1 MSERLYLTE
10 NEKLAQA
17 ATGLGDHI
25 KYNMQENN
33 IDTLIKKE
41 KANKFNSQ
49 VDAYKEALEENNKKT
64 EQAQN
69 EVQYDI
75 EKAELK
81 PMFSRIIVK
90 PLAHNPFQKV
100 QMQGSLI
107 VDAGGYT
114 PHAELNPVSG
124 QYEEQKEFI
133 VTGCVVEVG
142 PETKY
147 LKEGDVVYY
156 RRDTVVP
163 VPFFK
168 QGLVKTINRKSV
180 FLFELVPNLFV
191 RCDDASRDFTVVR
204 LGRQHYSRRV
214 NLKRAFNANA
224 WSFLSRPVYAS
235 SKKQPLYVNEGN
247 FTQVN
252 HTFMTVFYIIPHYLV
267 MKSSAHLNV
276 VSRSLVVILWNRFFT
291 CNAYLVR
298 NGIFIVVF
306 ISFTRRN
313 HE

>member
-17 ATGLGDHI
+17 AIGLGDHL
-25 KYNMQENN
+25 KFNMQENN

-64 EQAQN
+64 EQAQK

-81 PMFSRIIVK
+81 PIFSRIIVK
-90 PLAHNPFQKV
+90 PLVHNPFQKV

-107 VDAGGYT
+107 VDTGGYT
-114 PHAELNPVSG
+114 PHAELNPISG

-133 VTGCVVEVG
+133 VTGCVIEVG

-168 QGLVKTINRKSV
+168 QGLVSLAENQVIAV
-180 FLFELVPNLFV
+180 
-191 RCDDASRDFTVVR
+191 
-204 LGRQHYSRRV
+204 
-214 NLKRAFNANA
+214 
-224 WSFLSRPVYAS
+224 
-235 SKKQPLYVNEGN
+235 VNEGLTERFN
-247 FTQVN
+247 
-252 HTFMTVFYIIPHYLV
+252 
-267 MKSSAHLNV
+267 NV
-276 VSRSLVVILWNRFFT
+276 
-291 CNAYLVR
+291 
-298 NGIFIVVF
+298 
-306 ISFTRRN
+306 
-313 HE
+313 

>member
-17 ATGLGDHI
+17 AVGLGDHI

-168 QGLVKTINRKSV
+168 QGLVSLAENQVI
-180 FLFELVPNLFV
+180 
-191 RCDDASRDFTVVR
+191 AVVAESLSER
-204 LGRQHYSRRV
+204 FK
-214 NLKRAFNANA
+214 NTKDNA
-224 WSFLSRPVYAS
+224 
-235 SKKQPLYVNEGN
+235 
-247 FTQVN
+247 
-252 HTFMTVFYIIPHYLV
+252 
-267 MKSSAHLNV
+267 
-276 VSRSLVVILWNRFFT
+276 
-291 CNAYLVR
+291 
-298 NGIFIVVF
+298 
-306 ISFTRRN
+306 
-313 HE
+313 

>member
-25 KYNMQENN
+25 KFNMQENN
-33 IDTLIKKE
+33 IDTIIKKE

-124 QYEEQKEFI
+124 QYEEQREFI

-147 LKEGDVVYY
+147 LKEADVDYY

-168 QGLVKTINRKSV
+168 QGLVSLAENQVIAV
-180 FLFELVPNLFV
+180 
-191 RCDDASRDFTVVR
+191 
-204 LGRQHYSRRV
+204 
-214 NLKRAFNANA
+214 
-224 WSFLSRPVYAS
+224 
-235 SKKQPLYVNEGN
+235 VNEGLTERFN
-247 FTQVN
+247 
-252 HTFMTVFYIIPHYLV
+252 
-267 MKSSAHLNV
+267 NV
-276 VSRSLVVILWNRFFT
+276 
-291 CNAYLVR
+291 
-298 NGIFIVVF
+298 
-306 ISFTRRN
+306 
-313 HE
+313 

>member
-25 KYNMQENN
+25 KFNMQENN
-33 IDTLIKKE
+33 IDTIIKKE

-90 PLAHNPFQKV
+90 PLTHNPFQKV
-100 QMQGSLI
+100 QVQGSII

-124 QYEEQKEFI
+124 QYEEQREFI

-147 LKEGDVVYY
+147 LKEGDVIYY

-168 QGLVKTINRKSV
+168 QGLVSLAENQVIAV
-180 FLFELVPNLFV
+180 
-191 RCDDASRDFTVVR
+191 
-204 LGRQHYSRRV
+204 
-214 NLKRAFNANA
+214 
-224 WSFLSRPVYAS
+224 
-235 SKKQPLYVNEGN
+235 VNEGLTERFN
-247 FTQVN
+247 
-252 HTFMTVFYIIPHYLV
+252 
-267 MKSSAHLNV
+267 NV
-276 VSRSLVVILWNRFFT
+276 
-291 CNAYLVR
+291 
-298 NGIFIVVF
+298 
-306 ISFTRRN
+306 
-313 HE
+313 

>member
-17 ATGLGDHI
+17 AIGLGDHL
-25 KYNMQENN
+25 KFNMQENN

-90 PLAHNPFQKV
+90 PLEHNPFQKV

-114 PHAELNPVSG
+114 PHAELNPISG

-168 QGLVKTINRKSV
+168 QGLVSLAENQVI
-180 FLFELVPNLFV
+180 
-191 RCDDASRDFTVVR
+191 AVVAESLSER
-204 LGRQHYSRRV
+204 FK
-214 NLKRAFNANA
+214 NTKDNA
-224 WSFLSRPVYAS
+224 
-235 SKKQPLYVNEGN
+235 
-247 FTQVN
+247 
-252 HTFMTVFYIIPHYLV
+252 
-267 MKSSAHLNV
+267 
-276 VSRSLVVILWNRFFT
+276 
-291 CNAYLVR
+291 
-298 NGIFIVVF
+298 
-306 ISFTRRN
+306 
-313 HE
+313 

>member
-1 MSERLYLTE
+1 MVINEKMIMKERLYLTE

-17 ATGLGDHI
+17 AIGLGNHV

-49 VDAYKEALEENNKKT
+49 VDAYNEVLEENNKKT
-64 EQAQN
+64 KQVQE
-69 EVQYDI
+69 ELQYDI
-75 EKAELK
+75 NRAELK

-114 PHAELNPVSG
+114 PHAELNPISG
-124 QYEEQKEFI
+124 QYEEQKELI

-168 QGLVKTINRKSV
+168 QGLVSLAENQVIAV
-180 FLFELVPNLFV
+180 
-191 RCDDASRDFTVVR
+191 
-204 LGRQHYSRRV
+204 
-214 NLKRAFNANA
+214 
-224 WSFLSRPVYAS
+224 
-235 SKKQPLYVNEGN
+235 VNEGLTERFN
-247 FTQVN
+247 
-252 HTFMTVFYIIPHYLV
+252 
-267 MKSSAHLNV
+267 NV
-276 VSRSLVVILWNRFFT
+276 
-291 CNAYLVR
+291 
-298 NGIFIVVF
+298 
-306 ISFTRRN
+306 
-313 HE
+313 

>member
-17 ATGLGDHI
+17 AIGLGDHL
-25 KYNMQENN
+25 KFNMQENN

-64 EQAQN
+64 EQAQK

-114 PHAELNPVSG
+114 PHAELNPISG

-168 QGLVKTINRKSV
+168 QGLVSLAENQVI
-180 FLFELVPNLFV
+180 
-191 RCDDASRDFTVVR
+191 AVVAESLSER
-204 LGRQHYSRRV
+204 FK
-214 NLKRAFNANA
+214 NMKDNA
-224 WSFLSRPVYAS
+224 
-235 SKKQPLYVNEGN
+235 
-247 FTQVN
+247 
-252 HTFMTVFYIIPHYLV
+252 
-267 MKSSAHLNV
+267 
-276 VSRSLVVILWNRFFT
+276 
-291 CNAYLVR
+291 
-298 NGIFIVVF
+298 
-306 ISFTRRN
+306 
-313 HE
+313 

>member
-25 KYNMQENN
+25 KFNMQENN
-33 IDTLIKKE
+33 IDTIIKKE

-100 QMQGSLI
+100 QVQGSII

-147 LKEGDVVYY
+147 LKEGDVIYY

-168 QGLVKTINRKSV
+168 QGLVSLAENQVIAV
-180 FLFELVPNLFV
+180 
-191 RCDDASRDFTVVR
+191 
-204 LGRQHYSRRV
+204 
-214 NLKRAFNANA
+214 
-224 WSFLSRPVYAS
+224 
-235 SKKQPLYVNEGN
+235 VNEGLTERFN
-247 FTQVN
+247 
-252 HTFMTVFYIIPHYLV
+252 
-267 MKSSAHLNV
+267 NV
-276 VSRSLVVILWNRFFT
+276 
-291 CNAYLVR
+291 
-298 NGIFIVVF
+298 
-306 ISFTRRN
+306 
-313 HE
+313 

>member
-17 ATGLGDHI
+17 AIGLGDHL
-25 KYNMQENN
+25 KFNMQENN

-114 PHAELNPVSG
+114 PHAELNPISG

-133 VTGCVVEVG
+133 VTGCVIEVG

-168 QGLVKTINRKSV
+168 QGLVSLAENQVI
-180 FLFELVPNLFV
+180 
-191 RCDDASRDFTVVR
+191 AVVAESLSER
-204 LGRQHYSRRV
+204 FK
-214 NLKRAFNANA
+214 NMKDNA
-224 WSFLSRPVYAS
+224 
-235 SKKQPLYVNEGN
+235 
-247 FTQVN
+247 
-252 HTFMTVFYIIPHYLV
+252 
-267 MKSSAHLNV
+267 
-276 VSRSLVVILWNRFFT
+276 
-291 CNAYLVR
+291 
-298 NGIFIVVF
+298 
-306 ISFTRRN
+306 
-313 HE
+313 

>member
-17 ATGLGDHI
+17 AVGLGDHI

-124 QYEEQKEFI
+124 QYEEQREFI

-168 QGLVKTINRKSV
+168 QGLVSLAENQVI
-180 FLFELVPNLFV
+180 
-191 RCDDASRDFTVVR
+191 AVVAESLSER
-204 LGRQHYSRRV
+204 FK
-214 NLKRAFNANA
+214 NTKDNA
-224 WSFLSRPVYAS
+224 
-235 SKKQPLYVNEGN
+235 
-247 FTQVN
+247 
-252 HTFMTVFYIIPHYLV
+252 
-267 MKSSAHLNV
+267 
-276 VSRSLVVILWNRFFT
+276 
-291 CNAYLVR
+291 
-298 NGIFIVVF
+298 
-306 ISFTRRN
+306 
-313 HE
+313 

>member
-17 ATGLGDHI
+17 AVGLGDHI
-25 KYNMQENN
+25 KFNMQENN
-33 IDTLIKKE
+33 IDTLINKE

-49 VDAYKEALEENNKKT
+49 VDAYNEALEENNKKT

-100 QMQGSLI
+100 QIQGSLI

-133 VTGCVVEVG
+133 ITGCVVDVG

-168 QGLVKTINRKSV
+168 QGLVSLAENQVI
-180 FLFELVPNLFV
+180 
-191 RCDDASRDFTVVR
+191 AVVAESLSER
-204 LGRQHYSRRV
+204 FK
-214 NLKRAFNANA
+214 NTKDNA
-224 WSFLSRPVYAS
+224 
-235 SKKQPLYVNEGN
+235 
-247 FTQVN
+247 
-252 HTFMTVFYIIPHYLV
+252 
-267 MKSSAHLNV
+267 
-276 VSRSLVVILWNRFFT
+276 
-291 CNAYLVR
+291 
-298 NGIFIVVF
+298 
-306 ISFTRRN
+306 
-313 HE
+313 

>member
-17 ATGLGDHI
+17 AIGLGDHL
-25 KYNMQENN
+25 KFNMQENN

-41 KANKFNSQ
+41 KATKFKSQ
-49 VDAYKEALEENNKKT
+49 VDAYKEALEENDKKK

-69 EVQYDI
+69 EIQYDI

-124 QYEEQKEFI
+124 QYEEQREFI

-147 LKEGDVVYY
+147 LKEGDVIYY

-168 QGLVKTINRKSV
+168 QGLVSLAENQVIAV
-180 FLFELVPNLFV
+180 
-191 RCDDASRDFTVVR
+191 
-204 LGRQHYSRRV
+204 
-214 NLKRAFNANA
+214 
-224 WSFLSRPVYAS
+224 
-235 SKKQPLYVNEGN
+235 VNEGLTERFN
-247 FTQVN
+247 
-252 HTFMTVFYIIPHYLV
+252 
-267 MKSSAHLNV
+267 NV
-276 VSRSLVVILWNRFFT
+276 
-291 CNAYLVR
+291 
-298 NGIFIVVF
+298 
-306 ISFTRRN
+306 
-313 HE
+313 

>member
-25 KYNMQENN
+25 KFNMQENN
-33 IDTLIKKE
+33 IDTIIKKE

-100 QMQGSLI
+100 QVQGSII

-124 QYEEQKEFI
+124 QYEEQREFI

-147 LKEGDVVYY
+147 LKEGDVIYY

-168 QGLVKTINRKSV
+168 QGLVSLAENQVIAV
-180 FLFELVPNLFV
+180 
-191 RCDDASRDFTVVR
+191 
-204 LGRQHYSRRV
+204 
-214 NLKRAFNANA
+214 
-224 WSFLSRPVYAS
+224 
-235 SKKQPLYVNEGN
+235 VNEGLTERFN
-247 FTQVN
+247 
-252 HTFMTVFYIIPHYLV
+252 
-267 MKSSAHLNV
+267 NV
-276 VSRSLVVILWNRFFT
+276 
-291 CNAYLVR
+291 
-298 NGIFIVVF
+298 
-306 ISFTRRN
+306 
-313 HE
+313 

>member
-25 KYNMQENN
+25 KFNMQENN

-168 QGLVKTINRKSV
+168 QGLVSLAENQVI
-180 FLFELVPNLFV
+180 
-191 RCDDASRDFTVVR
+191 AVVAESLSER
-204 LGRQHYSRRV
+204 FK
-214 NLKRAFNANA
+214 NTKDNA
-224 WSFLSRPVYAS
+224 
-235 SKKQPLYVNEGN
+235 
-247 FTQVN
+247 
-252 HTFMTVFYIIPHYLV
+252 
-267 MKSSAHLNV
+267 
-276 VSRSLVVILWNRFFT
+276 
-291 CNAYLVR
+291 
-298 NGIFIVVF
+298 
-306 ISFTRRN
+306 
-313 HE
+313 

>member
-25 KYNMQENN
+25 KFNMQENN
-33 IDTLIKKE
+33 IDTIIKKE

-100 QMQGSLI
+100 QVQGSII

-124 QYEEQKEFI
+124 QYEEQREFI

-168 QGLVKTINRKSV
+168 QGLVSLAENQVIAV
-180 FLFELVPNLFV
+180 
-191 RCDDASRDFTVVR
+191 
-204 LGRQHYSRRV
+204 
-214 NLKRAFNANA
+214 
-224 WSFLSRPVYAS
+224 
-235 SKKQPLYVNEGN
+235 VNEGLTERFN
-247 FTQVN
+247 
-252 HTFMTVFYIIPHYLV
+252 
-267 MKSSAHLNV
+267 NV
-276 VSRSLVVILWNRFFT
+276 
-291 CNAYLVR
+291 
-298 NGIFIVVF
+298 
-306 ISFTRRN
+306 
-313 HE
+313 

>member
-1 MSERLYLTE
+1 MKERLYLTE

-17 ATGLGDHI
+17 AIGLGNHV

-33 IDTLIKKE
+33 
-41 KANKFNSQ
+41 
-49 VDAYKEALEENNKKT
+49 KKT
-64 EQAQN
+64 KQVQE
-69 EVQYDI
+69 ELQYDI
-75 EKAELK
+75 NRAELK

-114 PHAELNPVSG
+114 PHAELNPISG

-168 QGLVKTINRKSV
+168 QGLVSLAENQVIAV
-180 FLFELVPNLFV
+180 
-191 RCDDASRDFTVVR
+191 
-204 LGRQHYSRRV
+204 
-214 NLKRAFNANA
+214 
-224 WSFLSRPVYAS
+224 
-235 SKKQPLYVNEGN
+235 VNEGLTERFN
-247 FTQVN
+247 
-252 HTFMTVFYIIPHYLV
+252 
-267 MKSSAHLNV
+267 NV
-276 VSRSLVVILWNRFFT
+276 
-291 CNAYLVR
+291 
-298 NGIFIVVF
+298 
-306 ISFTRRN
+306 
-313 HE
+313 

>member
-17 ATGLGDHI
+17 AIGLGDHL
-25 KYNMQENN
+25 KFNMQENN

-114 PHAELNPVSG
+114 PHAELNPISG

-168 QGLVKTINRKSV
+168 QGLVSLAENQVI
-180 FLFELVPNLFV
+180 
-191 RCDDASRDFTVVR
+191 AVVAESLSER
-204 LGRQHYSRRV
+204 FK
-214 NLKRAFNANA
+214 NTKDNA
-224 WSFLSRPVYAS
+224 
-235 SKKQPLYVNEGN
+235 
-247 FTQVN
+247 
-252 HTFMTVFYIIPHYLV
+252 
-267 MKSSAHLNV
+267 
-276 VSRSLVVILWNRFFT
+276 
-291 CNAYLVR
+291 
-298 NGIFIVVF
+298 
-306 ISFTRRN
+306 
-313 HE
+313 